1 MTTTTLTS
9 RESAVLQLLCEGF
22 SNREIGREL
31 HIAETTARDY
41 VLSVIRK
48 MNARN
53 RTSCAVEG
61 IRRRLAS

>member
-9 RESAVLQLLCEGF
+9 RESAVLQLLCEGC

-31 HIAETTARDY
+31 HIAETIARDY
-41 VLSVIRK
+41 VQSVIHK
-48 MNARN
+48 MNTRN

-61 IRRRLAS
+61 IRRRLVS

>member
-9 RESAVLQLLCEGF
+9 RESAVLQLLCEGC

-41 VLSVIRK
+41 VVAVISK

-53 RTSCAVEG
+53 RTACAVEG
-61 IRRRLAS
+61 IRRQLVS